1 MQFQSAGISQFM
13 MFHFTV
19 NQVSDGVSSS
29 DDLEITK
36 QYWYDNTENILNF
49 ARKGH
54 SQQHTMASSTAL
66 KDTYVQRWERER
78 TEACLH

>member
-19 NQVSDGVSSS
+19 NQVCDGVSSS

-36 QYWYDNTENILNF
+36 QCCYDNTENILNF

-66 KDTYVQRWERER
+66 KDTCTALRERER